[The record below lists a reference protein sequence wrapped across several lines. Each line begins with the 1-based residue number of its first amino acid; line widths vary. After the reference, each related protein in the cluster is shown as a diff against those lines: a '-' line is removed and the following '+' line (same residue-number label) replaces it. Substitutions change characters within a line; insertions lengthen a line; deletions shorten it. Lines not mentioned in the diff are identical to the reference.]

1 MERELRIEPK
11 GSRLHV
17 GSLQGNV
24 LASGREALWDSFA
37 LGELSLQ
44 EATLGLQL

>member
-1 MERELRIEPK
+1 MERELRIEPE
-11 GSRLHV
+11 GSDSMLGAV
-17 GSLQGNV
+17 QGNV